1 MNVQESYSSAFKSK
15 ELWSPS
21 SSEIRVSNFQSIF
34 YGPHLFGIADVAHS
48 RSTDASVA
56 LSAKR
61 QYMEH
66 TGRWQKCE
74 WRGKFG
80 FSQVKTETFYMK
92 LDSDCDW
99 CDIRQ
104 FREKPETAN
113 FSI

>member
-1 MNVQESYSSAFKSK
+1 MNVQESYSSRRS
-15 ELWSPS
+15 SGRRP

-34 YGPHLFGIADVAHS
+34 YGPYLFGIADVAHS

-66 TGRWQKCE
+66 AGRWQKCE

-80 FSQVKTETFYMK
+80 FSQVNTETFYMK
-92 LDSDCDW
+92 LD
-99 CDIRQ
+99 
-104 FREKPETAN
+104 RELRLVRH
-113 FSI
+113 